1 MLKKIKKFLNKKLF
15 FTISSKIK
23 IKNYLSVYRT
33 LKFFMFEII
42 ELFRLYIGVL
52 AFYAGY
58 GSKINS
64 LQEGDISKLFNIDQM
79 HHVVDITRKCVIE
92 NHKEACDGH
101 MLSIDQWININMIFS
116 IGLII
121 ETSIIML
128 LIFLLAL
135 CCIRYTNNK
144 IEEEKTKND

>member
-1 MLKKIKKFLNKKLF
+1 
-15 FTISSKIK
+15 
-23 IKNYLSVYRT
+23 
-33 LKFFMFEII
+33 MFEII